1 MANYVRYQ
9 QVNRLRDKS
18 SLFFLCSFILVV
30 VYTTAI
36 GFVIVHVLKITKNV
50 EDSNEELLQTN
61 KLLDDRLEKLILRL
75 EKLEQKMATTNSTV
89 EEAYANIIPPKQL
102 KLASDTKG
110 NTNDKLDKTGL
121 GRFTGG

>member
-1 MANYVRYQ
+1 M
-9 QVNRLRDKS
+9 
-18 SLFFLCSFILVV
+18 